1 MYQEMTIAE
10 LKQRRR
16 RRIVLAVVFVL
27 LCALFA
33 GVLDRMR
40 EAQREQGAAAL
51 RSSILAAA
59 TRCCAVEGSY
69 PQSLEYLEDHYGLRV
84 NSRDYVVHYEAFASN
99 VVPNV
104 VVVPR

>member
-1 MYQEMTIAE
+1 MYHELTYQELRA
-10 LKQRRR
+10 RRR
-16 RRIVLAVVFVL
+16 RRIAMAVVAVALALVAWLAVGL
-27 LCALFA
+27 SQAL
-33 GVLDRMR
+33 
-40 EAQREQGAAAL
+40 QREQAAASVRESVV
-51 RSSILAAA
+51 RSALM
-59 TRCCAVEGSY
+59 CCAVEGSY